1 VYCVQRHPCRW
12 LADLHVDPL
21 SDSVPFKGTEQV
33 CSLTLKLWWISHCA
47 RHGSPAS
54 GFDSRYTDLPTQ
66 TQQPNEKSHFVSG
79 TLCFFQ
85 CNVCDWMCQ
94 ISCVLMCVCVDT
106 DGRMF
111 VVCWWKKDISLSIN
125 LSPKKNIRKCSISIS
140 SNLIAGPVFL
150 FNKIPTQCEP
160 GQLDMFGWS
169 DPYKT
174 WSNQGAYI
182 TPVNTLK
189 YKEIQGAGRLHDWL
203 LLKPRLETSH
213 GLLE

>member
-1 VYCVQRHPCRW
+1 MILSLSRGQNKFAVSLWSSDGSLIVPGT
-12 LADLHVDPL
+12 DPL
-21 SDSVPFKGTEQV
+21 LQV
-33 CSLTLKLWWISHCA
+33 LIAVTLIYQHKHSNPMKKVTLSQAHFVFFNATFVIGCA
-47 RHGSPAS
+47 RSA
-54 GFDSRYTDLPTQ
+54 
-66 TQQPNEKSHFVSG
+66 VS
-79 TLCFFQ
+79 
-85 CNVCDWMCQ
+85 
-94 ISCVLMCVCVDT
+94 SCVCVCVDT

-203 LLKPRLETSH
+203 LLKPGLETSH